1 MEFPMKALVQRVSE
15 ASVSVDDKI
24 VGCIK
29 RGFVVLLGITHSDTK
44 KEADFIADKV
54 ANLRVFKDENDK
66 MNLSLKD
73 VEGEL
78 LVISQFTLYGNCQ
91 KGRRPSFI
99 EAARPEHA
107 IPLYEYFV
115 SELRKT
121 GINVE
126 TGVFGATMEVD
137 IHNSGPV
144 TLMIE
149 K

>member
-1 MEFPMKALVQRVSE
+1 MRALVQRASE
-15 ASVSVDDKI
+15 ASVTVENKI
-24 VGCIK
+24 VGSIK
-29 RGFVVLLGITHSDTK
+29 KGFVVLLGITHSDTK
-44 KEADFIADKV
+44 KEADFIIDKV
-54 ANLRVFKDENDK
+54 TNLRVFKDENDK

-73 VEGEL
+73 VDGEL
-78 LVISQFTLYGNCQ
+78 LVISQFTLYGDCQ

-107 IPLYEYFV
+107 IPIYEYIV
-115 SELRKT
+115 SELKKT
-121 GINVE
+121 GIKVE
-126 TGVFGATMEVD
+126 TGIFGASMEVD

>member
-1 MEFPMKALVQRVSE
+1 MRALVQRVSK
-15 ASVSVDDKI
+15 ASVTVGNEI
-24 VGCIK
+24 VGSISK
-29 RGFVVLLGITHSDTK
+29 GFVVFLGITHSDTK
-44 KEADFIADKV
+44 KETDFIADKV

-73 VEGEL
+73 VNGEL
-78 LVISQFTLYGNCQ
+78 LIISQFTLYGDCQ

-107 IPLYEYFV
+107 IPLYEYFL
-115 SELRKT
+115 SELKKT
-121 GINVE
+121 GIKVE
-126 TGVFGATMEVD
+126 TGIFGASMEVD

>member
-1 MEFPMKALVQRVSE
+1 MRALVQRVSE
-15 ASVSVDDKI
+15 ASVSVDNNI
-24 VGCIK
+24 VGSIK
-29 RGFVVLLGITHSDTK
+29 KGFVVLLGLTHNDTK
-44 KEADFIADKV
+44 KEADFVVDKV

-73 VEGEL
+73 VNGEL
-78 LVISQFTLYGNCQ
+78 LVISQFTLYGDCQ
-91 KGRRPSFI
+91 KGRRPSFV

-107 IPLYEYFV
+107 IPLYKYIV
-115 SELRKT
+115 SELKKT
-121 GINVE
+121 GIKVE
-126 TGVFGATMEVD
+126 TGIFGASMEVD